1 MLISMRRLFFYCC
14 ALLVIQGCIATSPIP
29 NTVRTGDYVT
39 LGIGGAKR
47 IANMNLLKPSDIEA
61 TITQGAFS
69 YQLKII
75 NVIRVY
81 PDRSSSYAVMSIT
94 RDADVW
100 GSDYSMT
107 PFDGGWL
114 VQARLTDSTG
124 TVLPL
129 NPGPA
134 SIAVTSPT
142 GKLVQIDGNYDG
154 DLDNFNIEI
163 IPGER
168 RRGDSGYEQ
177 GFSKY
182 APDPSSFIVR
192 PVNEDYDALNNIAG
206 AHIEVTYPS
215 DTYPTAG
222 LRPRFVPVG
231 ADPNIQVMNS
241 YIDNGDST
249 TTMRVDVLNPR
260 GFYTLE
266 NRPVNGASLVQDMN
280 LAIILPRK
288 NHLSGVPRSHTD
300 LYTLNTENT
309 YFIDMDGD
317 QVFPV
322 ALEMLFYT
330 DL

>member
-1 MLISMRRLFFYCC
+1 MLISMRRLFVYCL
-14 ALLVIQGCIATSPIP
+14 AGLVIQGCIATSPIP

-61 TITQGAFS
+61 TLTQEGFS

-114 VQARLTDSTG
+114 VQARLTDSSG

-154 DLDNFNIEI
+154 DLDNFNVETA
-163 IPGER
+163 
-168 RRGDSGYEQ
+168 D
-177 GFSKY
+177 GFE
-182 APDPSSFIVR
+182 AEPEF
-192 PVNEDYDALNNIAG
+192 
-206 AHIEVTYPS
+206 EVATS
-215 DTYPTAG
+215 D
-222 LRPRFVPVG
+222 FE
-231 ADPNIQVMNS
+231 
-241 YIDNGDST
+241 ST
-249 TTMRVDVLNPR
+249 V
-260 GFYTLE
+260 
-266 NRPVNGASLVQDMN
+266 
-280 LAIILPRK
+280 K
-288 NHLSGVPRSHTD
+288 N
-300 LYTLNTENT
+300 
-309 YFIDMDGD
+309 
-317 QVFPV
+317 
-322 ALEMLFYT
+322 LEMAISTNKIGIMLFSSPYINGKT
-330 DL
+330 SII